1 LTNRDFIG
9 IIDVPYGCKKM
20 DFKKRKINLL
30 DEDLHHNFDKSA
42 NIKIKKPAI
51 TIKAKKDSRE
61 QKSYHSV
68 QTRGKKKLPLFF
80 IILIIIFLILAN
92 ALSADNNGFL
102 GGVKN
107 SYLVR
112 QITHII
118 SSKEKYLAGEKEDRV
133 NFVLLGMG
141 GAGHNGPYLTDTI
154 MIASF
159 KPSSKEAAIFSLPR
173 DMIVPID
180 DYNYRKINSV
190 YTIGQN
196 NGIGG
201 GELMKQVISKTFD
214 IPIHYF
220 AAVDFNGFVEMVD
233 AIDGVDINVE
243 NSFTDNQFP
252 TYDEKWQSVSFEA
265 GKQTMDGITA
275 LRYAR
280 SRHGNNGEGS
290 DFARIKRQQKIIV
303 AAKEKLTSFNT
314 LINPAKITSLF
325 SLFTKYTSTNIEP
338 WEAVKL
344 VHLSKELNTQNI
356 VTQSIDDRAGG
367 YLKSGIAGDGA
378 YILQPVTGNY
388 EQINLLIKNVFTL
401 QLASQENAKIVVQNG
416 TTVPG
421 LALKAVNYL
430 NQIGYTIIR
439 YGNASTQDKISTVI
453 YDYTDNNPK
462 TKESLEGIF
471 TSKTKDSIPLDYDSS
486 VIASNWQILDDN
498 GELEKIDFLII
509 IGQDQII
516 DETIEIIST
525 INPSLLA
532 SSTASTSTEE
542 IK

>member
-1 LTNRDFIG
+1 
-9 IIDVPYGCKKM
+9 M
-20 DFKKRKINLL
+20 
-30 DEDLHHNFDKSA
+30 
-42 NIKIKKPAI
+42 
-51 TIKAKKDSRE
+51 
-61 QKSYHSV
+61 
-68 QTRGKKKLPLFF
+68 
-80 IILIIIFLILAN
+80 LAN
-92 ALSADNNGFL
+92 VLASDNNGFL
-102 GGVKN
+102 AGVKN

-118 SSKEKYLAGEKEDRV
+118 SSKDKYLAGEKEDRI

-180 DYNYRKINSV
+180 GHNYRKINSV

-201 GELMKQVISKTFD
+201 GELIKRVISDTFD

-220 AAVDFNGFVEMVD
+220 AAVDFNGFVEMID
-233 AIDGVDINVE
+233 AIDGVEVNVTKA
-243 NSFTDNQFP
+243 FKDNQFP

-265 GKQTMDGITA
+265 GQQTMDGITA

-290 DFARIKRQQKIIV
+290 DFARIKRQQKILV

-325 SLFTKYTSTNIEP
+325 SLFNKYTASDIEP

-344 VHLSKELNTQNI
+344 VHLSKELNTQKI
-356 VTQSIDDRAGG
+356 VTQSIDNRPGG
-367 YLKSGIAGDGA
+367 YLKAGIAIDGA
-378 YILQPVTGNY
+378 YILQPVTGDYN
-388 EQINLLIKNVFTL
+388 QINSLIANVFDL
-401 QLASQENAKIVVQNG
+401 QQASQEKAKIVIQNG
-416 TTVPG
+416 TIVPG

-439 YGNASTQDKISTVI
+439 YGNADTQDKISTVI

-462 TKESLEGIF
+462 TKQSLESIF
-471 TSKTKDSIPLDYDSS
+471 SNKVKNNIPLEYTSS
-486 VIASNWQILDDN
+486 VVATNWGIKDDN
-498 GELEKIDFLII
+498 GELEEIDFLII
-509 IGQDQII
+509 LGQDQII
-516 DETIEIIST
+516 DETIEIITT
-525 INPSLLA
+525 IDPALLA
-532 SSTASTSTEE
+532 SSTASSTEE
-542 IK
+542 EIPTKGRVNE